1 MDKLWNYFGYLMDN
15 LWIVVETTNG
25 IKMEW
30 KWK

>member
-25 IKMEW
+25 NNLDT